1 MIDDSKPTPKILP
14 LCLITHHDITTF
26 EVDEMIQ
33 NMGNWISQKWSMT
46 LPKNKQL
53 LKLYLKEYIFRSNHF
68 LVEVTFLS
76 ILTDMKLTE
85 NAVL

>member
-1 MIDDSKPTPKILP
+1 
-14 LCLITHHDITTF
+14 
-26 EVDEMIQ
+26 
-33 NMGNWISQKWSMT
+33 MT

-53 LKLYLKEYIFRSNHF
+53 LKLYLKEYIFRSNNF

>member
-1 MIDDSKPTPKILP
+1 
-14 LCLITHHDITTF
+14 
-26 EVDEMIQ
+26 
-33 NMGNWISQKWSMT
+33 MT

>member
-1 MIDDSKPTPKILP
+1 
-14 LCLITHHDITTF
+14 
-26 EVDEMIQ
+26 
-33 NMGNWISQKWSMT
+33 MT

-68 LVEVTFLS
+68 FVEVTFLS

>member
-1 MIDDSKPTPKILP
+1 MIDDSKPTLKILP

-26 EVDEMIQ
+26 EVDEMVQ

-53 LKLYLKEYIFRSNHF
+53 LKLYLKEHIFRSNHF
-68 LVEVTFLS
+68 FVEVTFLS